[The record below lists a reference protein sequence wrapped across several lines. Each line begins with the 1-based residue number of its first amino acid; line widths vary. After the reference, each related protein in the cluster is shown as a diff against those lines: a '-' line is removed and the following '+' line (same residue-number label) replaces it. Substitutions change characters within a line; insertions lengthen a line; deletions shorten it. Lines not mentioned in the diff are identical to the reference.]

1 MKAIV
6 GLGNPGDQY
15 AHTRHNIGFQ
25 VIDAIADSY
34 AVHFKSKG
42 KSLIGTFFLDGEKV
56 LLVKPQTF
64 MNLSGESVFD
74 VVDYY
79 DLDME
84 DLLIIYDDIDI
95 DVGKMRIRQKGS
107 AGTHNGMRSVIY
119 HLKSDKMARIRL
131 GIGKQDNIPLDK
143 YVLGKFTSDELSIVK
158 ETVEK
163 AAKAALF
170 FVKEGINPCMNKY
183 NIR

>member
-6 GLGNPGDQY
+6 GLGNPGAQY
-15 AHTRHNIGFQ
+15 STTRHNIGFQ
-25 VIDAIADSY
+25 VIDSIADSY
-34 AVHFKSKG
+34 AVNFKSKG
-42 KSLIGTFFLDGEKV
+42 KSHIGTFFLDGEKV

-64 MNLSGESVFD
+64 MNLSGESVLE

-79 DLDME
+79 DLEME

-95 DVGKMRIRQKGS
+95 DIGKIRIRQKGS
-107 AGTHNGMRSVIY
+107 AGTHNGMRSIIY
-119 HLKSDKMARIRL
+119 CLKSDEMPRIRV

-143 YVLGKFTSDELSIVK
+143 YVLGKFAPDELLIAK
-158 ETVEK
+158 ESVGK
-163 AAKAALF
+163 ASKAALS
-170 FVKEGINPCMNKY
+170 FVKEGMNFCMNKY